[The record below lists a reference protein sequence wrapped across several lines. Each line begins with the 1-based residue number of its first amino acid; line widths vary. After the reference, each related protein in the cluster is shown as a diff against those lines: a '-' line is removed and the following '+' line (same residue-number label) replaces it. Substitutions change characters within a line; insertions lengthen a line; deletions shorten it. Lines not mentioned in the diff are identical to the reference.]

1 VTVAAELIARLRRMV
16 AEPTTT
22 MYSDTVLSS
31 AIERYPVMDEDGYE
45 PDEDDWTATYDLNAA
60 AAEVW
65 TEKAAGLVAGY
76 DFNAGGATY
85 NRSQAYQQA
94 MAQAR
99 HYLSRRQVSKIKL
112 TIRADE
118 DDVDDE

>member
-1 VTVAAELIARLRRMV
+1 VTVVAEVITRLRRMV

-22 MYSDTVLSS
+22 TYADAVLSS

-60 AAEVW
+60 AAEIW
-65 TEKAAGLVAGY
+65 TEKAATLVAGY
-76 DFNAGGATY
+76 DFQAGGATY

-99 HYLSRRQVSKIKL
+99 HYMSRRQVRPIRL